1 MQFRLSMYWTPAFVH
16 TPGTPSMA
24 QTDGRFEGVILATAV
39 GAVDAGG
46 AALGGGGLAA

>member
-1 MQFRLSMYWTPAFVH
+1 MQFRLSMYGVPVFVH
-16 TPGTPSMA
+16 TSAIPSMA

-39 GAVDAGG
+39 GAVGAGG